1 MSGKKVPIILADYVL
16 ESYGTGI
23 VMGVPAH
30 DERDMETAKKYNMEI
45 IPVIDENGMMINS
58 GKFDGMKVE
67 EFKKEILEELEKEGK
82 GRASVK
88 YKLKDWLVSRQR
100 YWGAPIPIVYCDD
113 CRRSCI
119 RRKRFTSTSSK
130 RCRI

>member
-1 MSGKKVPIILADYVL
+1 MPVILADYVL
-16 ESYGTGI
+16 ESYGTGV

-30 DERDMETAKKYNMEI
+30 DERDMETAKKYNIEI
-45 IPVIDENGMMINS
+45 IQVIDENGMMINS

-82 GRASVK
+82 GRKAIK

-100 YWGAPIPIVYCDD
+100 YWGAPIPVVYCED

-119 RRKRFTSTSSK
+119 RRKRPSSTSTK